1 MNIGNDRV
9 EHSSASQK
17 PLHTVYII
25 HFGAAYVHPDVPT
38 WGGEKIPHLLADLH
52 LPGAGSFP
60 FLCLAAQFLMWGQ
73 PSLMQ
78 RKRRGFQKGGSGAKV
93 SSGDRSEPVS
103 RSNRMSSL
111 FSLTFTK
118 CPASSKHHPSLF
130 ASVLYL
136 MDSTPTNPALA
147 MGANYTRVMVKKARI
162 S

>member
-1 MNIGNDRV
+1 M
-9 EHSSASQK
+9 SSPMSRLGAEKKFPAFWQIYTY
-17 PLHTVYII
+17 LGRGIFTGLFFVY
-25 HFGAAYVHPDVPT
+25 
-38 WGGEKIPHLLADLH
+38 
-52 LPGAGSFP
+52 
-60 FLCLAAQFLMWGQ
+60 AAQFLMWGW

-147 MGANYTRVMVKKARI
+147 MGANYTRVMVKKVRI